1 MTFVVA
7 QRITGVTGLRGR
19 SVRARRLL
27 TNRLSTWCRLT
38 PQERADLYVS
48 RLPIAV
54 LAAPN
59 GQ

>member
-7 QRITGVTGLRGR
+7 RRINGATGLCGR
-19 SVRARRLL
+19 SAHARRLL
-27 TNRLSTWCRLT
+27 ANRLSTWRRLT

-48 RLPIAV
+48 RLPTAV
-54 LAAPN
+54 LAARH